1 MNKTRRSHRGG
12 FLFSKKNKNKK
23 SNTFEVQNPI
33 KIKQEER
40 KKQEKAKEE
49 LNKMVKNLEK
59 LFGGR
64 RTKKQRKGRKT
75 RRRH

>member
-1 MNKTRRSHRGG
+1 MNKTRRSRGG
-12 FLFSKKNKNKK
+12 FSLFKKNKNKK
-23 SNTFEVQNPI
+23 SNTFEVLNPI

-40 KKQEKAKEE
+40 KKQEKAKQE

-59 LFGGR
+59 LFGGH
-64 RTKKQRKGRKT
+64 RTRKQQKS